1 MAHFI
6 FYADFFIKDFYVA
19 FTARVQFF
27 QAASKEYKTSRWE
40 AACQGCLVKPPRPKT
55 TSEKKHVIC
64 HFAMTSVKHAR
75 ELAFSLSDENVF
87 SLSADDK
94 ARVPLGFLV

>member
-1 MAHFI
+1 MEEGGVVDKFWINMAHFI

-40 AACQGCLVKPPRPKT
+40 AACQGCLVKPPRPQNNLR
-55 TSEKKHVIC
+55 KKAC
-64 HFAMTSVKHAR
+64 Y
-75 ELAFSLSDENVF
+75 LSLYYDF
-87 SLSADDK
+87 
-94 ARVPLGFLV
+94 R